1 MGGRKSSHTASGF
14 RSKKQLIEGDDDDNN
29 NDQVEVDVTHTVPN
43 STINVV
49 SKRQSLGYRSRPSAA
64 VSGETLNKD
73 SVTQIIAKRRPPP
86 MKIGFNEYGVKD
98 KRKVL
103 YRNFHAISGRI
114 YLVEVSRSKLKVFV
128 LLFENFEIPTN
139 FIIEVL

>member
-1 MGGRKSSHTASGF
+1 
-14 RSKKQLIEGDDDDNN
+14 
-29 NDQVEVDVTHTVPN
+29 VPN

-73 SVTQIIAKRRPPP
+73 SVTQIVAKKRPPP
-86 MKIGFNEYGVKD
+86 MKIGFNDHGVKD

-103 YRNFHAISGRI
+103 YRNFHAISGKI
-114 YLVEVSRSKLKVFV
+114 YLVEISRSKLKIFV

-139 FIIEVL
+139 FIIEVLQEKVAHKLLQDNNNRFENFVAQFYIKFGRL